1 MLPEYD
7 PNNLELPKRSNY
19 IGAIAWLRAVQ
30 ECMGETVVFA
40 LDSALMC
47 QGYYGGH
54 HDEYLVWIY
63 GNGALTKFNGVVV
76 LSDQIASDDTTEMN
90 GLRFTSFNRT
100 ITDALENE
108 TILDMQGST
117 EALSKYYY
125 SNGESLDG
133 ISVAPDYQAR
143 FERLAAEAIEYYEN

>member
-1 MLPEYD
+1 MLPKYD
-7 PNNLELPKRSNY
+7 PQKRSLPKRSSY
-19 IGAIAWLRAVQ
+19 IGASTWLRAVQ
-30 ECMGETVVFA
+30 ECFGETVVFA

-63 GNGALTKFNGVVV
+63 GNGALSEFNGVFV
-76 LSDQIASDDTTEMN
+76 LGDQIALNDTKEMN
-90 GLRFTSFNRT
+90 GLCFTTFNRT
-100 ITDALENE
+100 IMDALENE
-108 TILDMQGST
+108 IILDMQGVT

-125 SNGESLDG
+125 RNGERFDG
-133 ISVAPDYQAR
+133 ISVAPEYQAR

>member
-1 MLPEYD
+1 MLPKYD
-7 PNNLELPKRSNY
+7 PNKLALPKRSNY

-47 QGYYGGH
+47 QGCYGGH
-54 HDEYLVWIY
+54 HNEYLVWIY
-63 GNGALTKFNGVVV
+63 GNGALTKFNGVFV
-76 LSDQIASDDTTEMN
+76 LGDQIALDDTTEMN
-90 GLRFTSFNRT
+90 GLRFTTLNRT
-100 ITDALENE
+100 IMDALENE
-108 TILDMQGST
+108 NILDMQGVT

-125 SNGESLDG
+125 RNGERFDG
-133 ISVAPDYQAR
+133 ISVAPEYQAR